1 MTALK
6 KLSLKSLNY
15 FLLKNTFYLKNS
27 QKHLTYE
34 PLIFS
39 TFIL

>member
-15 FLLKNTFYLKNS
+15 FLLKNTFYLKNYA
-27 QKHLTYE
+27 KTPY
-34 PLIFS
+34 I
-39 TFIL
+39 